1 MYIHVIHV
9 SYIMSSTE
17 AVIGTGE
24 SVSIPC
30 DHGPGGLISLD
41 WFQISVD
48 GPEDGTSITIDGD
61 KYGGQDP
68 TIEINRISTSDEGL
82 YRCNYVL
89 QPSVMSEANIMGT
102 ARRCLYVLGESQ
114 M

>member
-1 MYIHVIHV
+1 
-9 SYIMSSTE
+9 MSSTE
-17 AVIGTGE
+17 AVIGTQE

-30 DHGPGGLISLD
+30 NHGAGGLISLD
-41 WFQISVD
+41 WFLISVG
-48 GPEDGTSITIDGD
+48 GPEDGTPITIDGD

-82 YRCNYVL
+82 YRCDYVL
-89 QPSVMSEANIMGT
+89 QPSVMSETNIMDE
-102 ARRCLYVLGESQ
+102 ASRCLFVLGESL